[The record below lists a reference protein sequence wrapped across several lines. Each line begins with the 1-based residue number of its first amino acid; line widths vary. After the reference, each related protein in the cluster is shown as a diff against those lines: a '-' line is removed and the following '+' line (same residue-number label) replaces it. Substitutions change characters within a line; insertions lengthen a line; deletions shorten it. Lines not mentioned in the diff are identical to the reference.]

1 MKHTPGPW
9 NQMVKMNGFTAVG
22 ANTLIARVFSTAF
35 QDLEN
40 ERANAHLIA
49 AAPDLLEAVKDALA
63 FLDRPDITTY
73 EWYKL
78 APKHVAMFRRAIAK
92 AEGL

>member
-35 QDLEN
+35 MDLEN
-40 ERANAHLIA
+40 ERANALLIA
-49 AAPDLLEAVKDALA
+49 AAPDLLAALKHARKQMQRTGFCFEMDDENGYDGYRSIDA
-63 FLDRPDITTY
+63 
-73 EWYKL
+73 
-78 APKHVAMFRRAIAK
+78 AIAK
-92 AEGL
+92 AEGA